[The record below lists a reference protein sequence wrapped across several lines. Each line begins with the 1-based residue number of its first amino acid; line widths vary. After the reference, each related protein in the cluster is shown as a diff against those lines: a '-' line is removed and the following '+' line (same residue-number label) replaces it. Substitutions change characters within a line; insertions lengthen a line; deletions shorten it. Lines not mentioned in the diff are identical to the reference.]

1 MSQINRKI
9 KYKDKIT
16 CKMDTTMPDPSFSI
30 FSPRKGEAADDEL
43 LNTQLAEALKEA
55 EIH

>member
-1 MSQINRKI
+1 
-9 KYKDKIT
+9 
-16 CKMDTTMPDPSFSI
+16 MDTTMPDPSFSV
-30 FSPRKGEAADDEL
+30 FSPRKTEAADDEL